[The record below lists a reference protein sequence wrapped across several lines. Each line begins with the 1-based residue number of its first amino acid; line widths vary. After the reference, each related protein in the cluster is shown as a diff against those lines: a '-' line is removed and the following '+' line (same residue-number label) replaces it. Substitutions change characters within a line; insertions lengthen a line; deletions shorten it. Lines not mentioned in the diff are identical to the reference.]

1 MVQKSLQCPTCGSP
15 SWTGVVCNPCRKSRW
30 TKDCHECGRRFTSSW
45 SADQKYC
52 SHTCAAT
59 SRARSIRIRSDD
71 DHRVTRQKRER
82 AAAGLSVGER
92 KRLLDKWK
100 RQGAT
105 CAYWPREGC
114 QRIATE
120 VDHVVPLVRGGTN
133 YEGNLTPACKHCNS
147 SKGGLTVIEWRTGKR
162 LPQMVKP
169 VTHKRKPKPVKV
181 KPLGKPVQTMLN
193 ICPEC
198 GGLCVN
204 KYCDNTCAT
213 RYAARANYRRRA
225 GIPIDAPLIKV
236 QPRGPRAR
244 AA

>member
-1 MVQKSLQCPTCGSP
+1 ML
-15 SWTGVVCNPCRKSRW
+15 
-30 TKDCHECGRRFTSSW
+30 GRRW
-45 SADQKYC
+45 
-52 SHTCAAT
+52 
-59 SRARSIRIRSDD
+59 RA
-71 DHRVTRQKRER
+71 QGRE
-82 AAAGLSVGER
+82 
-92 KRLLDKWK
+92 
-100 RQGAT
+100 

-133 YEGNLTPACKHCNS
+133 REGNLTPACKHCNS

-204 KYCDNTCAT
+204 KYCDDTCNSRYVMRTGRCAT
-213 RYAARANYRRRA
+213 DQGAAAWTAWTACACGVIVAFSGNKLPT
-225 GIPIDAPLIKV
+225 GTPKK
-236 QPRGPRAR
+236 
-244 AA
+244 